1 MVRSDSR
8 SFWALL
14 LIGSSA
20 LAAATSATVAAAE
33 MPRIEKSANG
43 WQFFVDGKPFLM
55 FGGQV
60 NNSSGWASTLPDIWK
75 TVDAIHAN
83 TVEIPVYWENVEAR
97 RGEYDFGEVDKIVAS
112 AREHD
117 KRVVLLW
124 FASWKNG
131 ASNYVPQWVK
141 RDRAHF
147 PTMIDA
153 AGQWTGVISPYF
165 RSTLEADCK
174 AFVALMEHLKQV
186 DGSLHTV
193 IMVQVENESGSLGTP
208 RDYSPEANK
217 LFEGAV
223 PEKLLAA
230 LHKKAGSWSQV
241 FGPNAEEAFAAWGI
255 SSYIN
260 EIAAAGKK
268 AYALPMYVNCW
279 LAGNP
284 DFQRPGEDYP
294 SGGPEPGVLDLWK
307 AMAPAIDAIGP
318 DNYQESRQHFREALA
333 AYRRPDNAMFI
344 PETNFE
350 DPAAQRLFEAVGEF
364 GAIGFSPFGLDAT
377 GWTDTAPATVAD
389 LAESYRLL
397 GPMVGELSEWQAA
410 GKLHSVV
417 QDYRMD
423 FELLHLDQYDV
434 LVQFSR
440 PNWGFDPGDPKVTN
454 GRVLIAELGPAEFV
468 VTGFNARVSF
478 RARRGLPAPGQRRP
492 GDGGR
497 FFLVEDGSYT
507 GGHWAPKR
515 LLNGDQTDFGLNLP
529 KGGAVYRALLE
540 KY

>member
-1 MVRSDSR
+1 
-8 SFWALL
+8 
-14 LIGSSA
+14 
-20 LAAATSATVAAAE
+20 
-33 MPRIEKSANG
+33 
-43 WQFFVDGKPFLM
+43 
-55 FGGQV
+55 
-60 NNSSGWASTLPDIWK
+60 
-75 TVDAIHAN
+75 
-83 TVEIPVYWENVEAR
+83 
-97 RGEYDFGEVDKIVAS
+97 
-112 AREHD
+112 
-117 KRVVLLW
+117 
-124 FASWKNG
+124 
-131 ASNYVPQWVK
+131 
-141 RDRAHF
+141 
-147 PTMIDA
+147 
-153 AGQWTGVISPYF
+153 
-165 RSTLEADCK
+165 
-174 AFVALMEHLKQV
+174 ME
-186 DGSLHTV
+186 
-193 IMVQVENESGSLGTP
+193 
-208 RDYSPEANK
+208 
-217 LFEGAV
+217 
-223 PEKLLAA
+223 
-230 LHKKAGSWSQV
+230 
-241 FGPNAEEAFAAWGI
+241 
-255 SSYIN
+255 
-260 EIAAAGKK
+260 
-268 AYALPMYVNCW
+268 
-279 LAGNP
+279 
-284 DFQRPGEDYP
+284 
-294 SGGPEPGVLDLWK
+294 
-307 AMAPAIDAIGP
+307 PAIDAIGP